1 MKVVCSKFKVLFRGF
16 NGDFEVINLIFLV
29 DLGCYLGAGLEI
41 VTETS
46 FYREIVGKFDFR
58 I

>member
-1 MKVVCSKFKVLFRGF
+1 MKVVCSNFKVLLSGF

-29 DLGCYLGAGLEI
+29 DLGCYLGAGLET
-41 VTETS
+41 VFETS
-46 FYREIVGKFDFR
+46 FLGGIVGKVDFG